1 MSSIEARVT
10 ELERKLAILAKAVS
24 VMMIEGEELSEEEV
38 EEIKSRLDDFLK
50 GQKGAFMD
58 LDEII

>member
-1 MSSIEARVT
+1 MSGIEARVT

-24 VMMIEGEELSEEEV
+24 IMMIEGEELSENEV
-38 EEIKSRLDDFLK
+38 KEIKSRLNDSLK
-50 GQKGAFMD
+50 GHKEAFID